1 MNKGTYRKGPIS
13 FSEGGGGSFRTPLCI
28 ESDCLPK
35 DSRSDPTA
43 VG

>member
-1 MNKGTYRKGPIS
+1 MNKSTYWKGPIL
-13 FSEGGGGSFRTPLCI
+13 FSEEEGGSFRTPLCI